1 MHSPVV
7 YEQGCRVTGCLQRRR
22 RQQVTAAM
30 TFTKN
35 NLSKSDEEHACASKK
50 EKRQRETDGVC
61 CRVPSLWNLGYS
73 STAAGPACAHPVYL
87 PCAGQRVN
95 HLRGVN
101 IQTAELYPPA
111 VLLLRPGKTVL
122 LITESTTFSK
132 QLTVYKKK
140 QKKKLQEHCSWSSF
154 IQIPGTC
161 GCEETKHW
169 KFNIRFYSIK
179 LHICQIVKSNK

>member
-1 MHSPVV
+1 MDSQWKAQQRGLDSRFRQREDHEATVTDSCPAVKWDPPNSPSASAVKMKWTKKKNIQKKTSTWSMHSPVV

-22 RQQVTAAM
+22 RQQVCRM

-35 NLSKSDEEHACASKK
+35 NLSKFDKEHACASKK

-73 STAAGPACAHPVYL
+73 FTAAGPACAHTVYL
-87 PCAGQRVN
+87 PCAGQWVN

-111 VLLLRPGKTVL
+111 VYCYVQARL
-122 LITESTTFSK
+122 
-132 QLTVYKKK
+132 
-140 QKKKLQEHCSWSSF
+140 C
-154 IQIPGTC
+154 C
-161 GCEETKHW
+161 
-169 KFNIRFYSIK
+169 
-179 LHICQIVKSNK
+179 

>member
-1 MHSPVV
+1 M
-7 YEQGCRVTGCLQRRR
+7 
-22 RQQVTAAM
+22 TAAM

-140 QKKKLQEHCSWSSF
+140 QKQKNCKNTVPGVHSFRFLVHVAVRKPNTGSSTLDFIALNFIFAKL
-154 IQIPGTC
+154 
-161 GCEETKHW
+161 
-169 KFNIRFYSIK
+169 
-179 LHICQIVKSNK
+179 